1 MKEKNRIIADKH
13 RNLSI
18 QKAKKQ
24 NPIHSDQVIDREN
37 IEKIRKF
44 LMKRLPKNPLHEKV
58 DNIEP
63 DKTVKSDKK
72 NGSHSLSELYYFQ
85 NQHK

>member
-1 MKEKNRIIADKH
+1 MKEKNRTLTDKH
-13 RNLSI
+13 SKLSI
-18 QKAKKQ
+18 QKVKKR
-24 NPIHSDQVIDREN
+24 NHIHSDQVIDREN

-44 LMKRLPKNPLHEKV
+44 LMKRLPNDSLLEKV

-63 DKTVKSDKK
+63 DKTVNSDKK
-72 NGSHSLSELYYFQ
+72 QGSHSLSQLHFFQ